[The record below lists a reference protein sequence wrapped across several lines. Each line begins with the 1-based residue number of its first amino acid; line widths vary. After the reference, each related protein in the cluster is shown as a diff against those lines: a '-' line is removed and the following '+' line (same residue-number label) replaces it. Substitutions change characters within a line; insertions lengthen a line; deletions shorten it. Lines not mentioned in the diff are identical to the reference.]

1 MASFHKMLKWPL
13 PSHNQNSHYTTVHS
27 ANETERSDEME
38 LLSEKPISRSHL
50 RSRRHIWIYNSIL
63 LLSFMLA
70 VSSLLVAFTS
80 HYTIV
85 RRNLIEVNL
94 PYGNPIPPVP
104 LEMRKFGP
112 AEIFTER
119 SSARSDAAWEALA
132 GPTLNDQG
140 FIYVPNWEDLKLPPG
155 GVVHGEMMYGISM
168 FHQLHCLVS
177 GPGDRFIFSLSGNS
191 ALSDSLKGAIR
202 HVFWQLMDGKL
213 DPVAF
218 EALDG
223 DTTDPNF
230 IPRGHGL
237 WHIEH
242 CFNYVRHALQC
253 YGDTTMEVPTDFNG
267 QLIFIGWNTTHQCRN
282 FDTIWDY
289 TVKHSTLDGMP

>member
-1 MASFHKMLKWPL
+1 MPGYHKIVKWVL
-13 PSHNQNSHYTTVHS
+13 PSYSQQDHYTAVDS
-27 ANETERSDEME
+27 GNEAEKSDEIG
-38 LLSEKPISRSHL
+38 LLSKKAILGPRSASRSHTL
-50 RSRRHIWIYNSIL
+50 ILNSIL
-63 LLSFMLA
+63 ILSFVLA
-70 VSSLLVAFTS
+70 VISLLVAFTT

-85 RRNLIEVNL
+85 RRSLISVNL

-119 SSARSDAAWEALA
+119 PNPRSDAAWEALA

-168 FHQLHCLVS
+168 FHQLHCL
-177 GPGDRFIFSLSGNS
+177 
-191 ALSDSLKGAIR
+191 GAIR
-202 HVFWQLMDGKL
+202 HTFWQLMDGKL

-223 DTTDPNF
+223 NTTDPNF
-230 IPRGHGL
+230 VPRGHGL

-282 FDTIWDY
+282 FEVIWDY
-289 TVKHSTLDGMP
+289 TVNHSTLDSLK

>member
-1 MASFHKMLKWPL
+1 MAGFHKMFKWVL
-13 PSHNQNSHYTTVHS
+13 PFNNQNSHYTAVHS
-27 ANETERSDEME
+27 ENETEKSDEIE
-38 LLSEKPISRSHL
+38 LLSEKPISRPHSA
-50 RSRRHIWIYNSIL
+50 SRRHIWILNSVL
-63 LLSFMLA
+63 FLSFVLA
-70 VSSLLVAFTS
+70 VTSLLVAFTS

-85 RRNLIEVNL
+85 RRNLIDVNL
-94 PYGNPIPPVP
+94 PYGNPIPP
-104 LEMRKFGP
+104 EMRKFGP

-119 SSARSDAAWEALA
+119 SSPRSDAAWEALA

-168 FHQLHCLVS
+168 FHQLHCL
-177 GPGDRFIFSLSGNS
+177 
-191 ALSDSLKGAIR
+191 GAIR

-242 CFNYVRHALQC
+242 CFNYIRHALQC

-282 FDTIWDY
+282 FDAIWDY
-289 TVKHSTLDGMP
+289 TVKHSTLDSMQ

>member
-1 MASFHKMLKWPL
+1 MAGFYRTFKWIL
-13 PSHNQNSHYTTVHS
+13 PSYNQNSHYTAVLS
-27 ANETERSDEME
+27 ANETEKSDEIE
-38 LLSEKPISRSHL
+38 LLSETPVSRPHSA
-50 RSRRHIWIYNSIL
+50 SRRHIWILKGIL
-63 LLSFMLA
+63 FLSFVLA
-70 VSSLLVAFTS
+70 VTSLLVAFTS

-85 RRNLIEVNL
+85 RRNLIDVNL

-119 SSARSDAAWEALA
+119 SSPRSDAAWDALA

-168 FHQLHCLVS
+168 FHQLHCL
-177 GPGDRFIFSLSGNS
+177 
-191 ALSDSLKGAIR
+191 GAIR
-202 HVFWQLMDGKL
+202 HVFWLLMDGKL

-242 CFNYVRHALQC
+242 CFNYIRHALQC

-282 FDTIWDY
+282 FDAIWDY
-289 TVKHSTLDGMP
+289 TVKHSTLDSMQ

>member
-1 MASFHKMLKWPL
+1 MAGFYKMFKWG
-13 PSHNQNSHYTTVHS
+13 SSSYNQNSQYTAVHS
-27 ANETERSDEME
+27 ANETEKSDEIE
-38 LLSEKPISRSHL
+38 LLSEKRISRLHWK
-50 RSRRHIWIYNSIL
+50 SRRHMGIL
-63 LLSFMLA
+63 NIIFFLSFVLA
-70 VSSLLVAFTS
+70 VTSLLVAFTS

-85 RRNLIEVNL
+85 RRNLISVNL
-94 PYGNPIPPVP
+94 PYGNPIPP
-104 LEMRKFGP
+104 
-112 AEIFTER
+112 A
-119 SSARSDAAWEALA
+119 
-132 GPTLNDQG
+132 TLNDQG

-177 GPGDRFIFSLSGNS
+177 GHGDLVIISLSGS
-191 ALSDSLKGAIR
+191 GALTSFPKGAIR

-282 FDTIWDY
+282 FDAIWDY
-289 TVKHSTLDGMP
+289 TVKHSTLDSDEV